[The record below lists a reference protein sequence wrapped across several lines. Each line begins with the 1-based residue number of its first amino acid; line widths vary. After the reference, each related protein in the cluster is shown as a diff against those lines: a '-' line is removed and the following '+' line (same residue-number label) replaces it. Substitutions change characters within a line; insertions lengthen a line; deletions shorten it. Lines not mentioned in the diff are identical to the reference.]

1 MRIAAISWAFQVQGL
16 SPTQKL
22 VLLALAD
29 HANEDAECWPSV
41 HRISMRT
48 ALRER
53 AVRSAIKALAES
65 GLVSVRRRDGGT
77 SRYRLAVGVQSRSA
91 PRAVHAGPLRETLG
105 EGASDAGGEVRDV
118 QGRGALRAP
127 KPSRNRQ
134 SGHRVEAASFVF
146 PDEIRGSVPKAVYD
160 RTLEELRVGDL
171 KFPDLPRVVVELLEE
186 GSEPESIYAA
196 ARDIDRRGVERMRTG
211 SYLAAIV
218 RAARARWGCSQA

>member
-1 MRIAAISWAFQVQGL
+1 M
-16 SPTQKL
+16 
-22 VLLALAD
+22 
-29 HANEDAECWPSV
+29 
-41 HRISMRT
+41 
-48 ALRER
+48 
-53 AVRSAIKALAES
+53 
-65 GLVSVRRRDGGT
+65 
-77 SRYRLAVGVQSRSA
+77 
-91 PRAVHAGPLRETLG
+91 
-105 EGASDAGGEVRDV
+105 RDV

-134 SGHRVEAASFVF
+134 SNHRVEAASFVF